1 MSRTGTSTSDK
12 TDKSSKSSK
21 ANRTDRATIVGVG
34 ETRYAR
40 WGRIGDVTEHALA
53 CEAILRAVADAGL
66 EIEDVDGLTSFAE
79 DRNEAVFLAAELGL
93 PALRFAN
100 MVWMPGGGGGC
111 AAVANAAMAVETGQ
125 AEVVVVYRSLCQGQF
140 FRFGSGGVDT
150 DAPAPAAPRPPTVQ
164 QADSL
169 FLASMGFV
177 MPYGL
182 LMAAAAYALPTRRHM
197 HLYGTT
203 SEQLGRIAVT
213 FREHANRN
221 PRAVMHGRPMTIED
235 HQASPMIADPHRLF
249 DCCLESDGACAVVVT
264 TAERARDLRGTRV
277 EILASEQGAP
287 GGYGFGP
294 FSNAN
299 VADELY
305 ATGGGEELAARLWAK
320 AGVGPSDVDVAQIY
334 DHFTGC
340 VLMQLEDFGFCAR
353 GEGGAFVESG
363 ALSSDGGSL
372 PTNTHGGGLSEAYI
386 HGLNHVVEGVRS
398 LRGDS
403 ANPVDGAEVCLVT
416 SGACVPVSYTHL
428 RAHET

>member
-1 MSRTGTSTSDK
+1 MSRP
-12 TDKSSKSSK
+12 
-21 ANRTDRATIVGVG
+21 RAHIVGVG
-34 ETRYAR
+34 ESQYTR
-40 WGRIGDVTEHALA
+40 WGKIGDVTEHALA
-53 CEAILRAVADAGL
+53 CQAIQRAVADAGL
-66 EIEDVDGLTSFAE
+66 SMDDVDGLASFAE

-111 AAVANAAMAVETGQ
+111 AAISNAAMAVETGQ

-140 FRFGSGGVDT
+140 FRFGNAGMNA
-150 DAPAPAAPRPPTVQ
+150 DAPANSEPPRLK
-164 QADSL
+164 QANSL
-169 FLASMGFV
+169 MLASIGFA

-203 SEQLGRIAVT
+203 SEQLGMIAVT

-221 PRAVMHGRPMTIED
+221 PRAVMGGRKMTLED

-264 TAERARDLRGTRV
+264 TEARARDLAKRLV

-287 GGYGFGP
+287 KGYGFGP

-299 VADELY
+299 IADELY
-305 ATGGGEELAARLWAK
+305 ATGGCEEMATRLWGK
-320 AGVGPSDVDVAQIY
+320 SGLGPSDVDVAQLY

-340 VLMQLEDFGFCAR
+340 VLMQVEDYGFCER
-353 GEGGAFVESG
+353 GEGGPFIESG
-363 ALSSDGGSL
+363 ALSQQGGSL
-372 PTNTHGGGLSEAYI
+372 PTNTHGGSLSEAYI

-398 LRGDS
+398 LRGES
-403 ANPVDGAEVCLVT
+403 TSPVENAEVCLVT
-416 SGACVPVSYTHL
+416 SAACVPSSAIL
-428 RAHET
+428 LGRR

>member
-1 MSRTGTSTSDK
+1 MSRK
-12 TDKSSKSSK
+12 
-21 ANRTDRATIVGVG
+21 RAHIVGVG
-34 ETRYAR
+34 ESQYSR
-40 WGRIGDVTEHALA
+40 WGQIGDITEHALA
-53 CEAILRAVADAGL
+53 CQAIQHAVADAGL
-66 EIEDVDGLTSFAE
+66 SMDDVDGLASFAD

-111 AAVANAAMAVETGQ
+111 AAVGNAAMAVETGQ

-140 FRFGSGGVDT
+140 FRFGTGGVD
-150 DAPAPAAPRPPTVQ
+150 PNAPAAAEPEPPTVQ

-169 FLASMGFV
+169 MLASLGFSI
-177 MPYGL
+177 PFGL
-182 LMAAAAYALPTRRHM
+182 IMAAAAYALPTRRHM

-203 SEQLGRIAVT
+203 SEQLGTLAVT
-213 FREHANRN
+213 FREHASRN
-221 PRAVMHGRPMTIED
+221 PRAVMGERPMTLAD

-264 TAERARDLRGTRV
+264 TEERARDLAARPI

-287 GGYGFGP
+287 QGYGFGP

-299 VADELY
+299 VKDELY
-305 ATGGGEELAARLWAK
+305 ATGGSEEMANRLWAK
-320 AGVGPSDVDVAQIY
+320 AGLGPADVDVAQLY

-340 VLMQLEDFGFCAR
+340 VLMQLEDYGFCKR
-353 GEGGAFVESG
+353 GEGGPFVESG
-363 ALSSDGGSL
+363 ALSWHGGSL
-372 PTNTHGGGLSEAYI
+372 PTNTHGGSLSEAYI

-403 ANPVDGAEVCLVT
+403 TSPVEGAEVCLVT
-416 SGACVPVSYTHL
+416 SAACVPSSAVL
-428 RAHET
+428 LGKK